1 MMMKKYIYM
10 VFAGLLISGNAS
22 AVPVVLDIIDGD
34 PCIAADVTATGYG
47 SADNCIGLLDNAG
60 SGNFND
66 SESLFNNE
74 LRYGNNDGDVIWDT
88 SGAFGHND
96 WVFMGKDEQTEQTF
110 INVTSGDPASWT
122 VDSLLSGTYLIA
134 AKQGNELGFWYFDAL
149 DGVITG
155 SIDINSIFGSGID
168 DGGWSHVSI
177 YGTASSVSEP
187 TVIALLGVG
196 LIGLGLARRKTHKH
210 K

>member
-1 MMMKKYIYM
+1 M
-10 VFAGLLISGNAS
+10 VLAGLLISGNAS
-22 AVPVVLDIIDGD
+22 AVAVLDIVDGD
-34 PCIAADVTATGYG
+34 PCSTVDVTATGYG
-47 SADNCIGLLDNAG
+47 DADNCIGLLDNAG
-60 SGNFND
+60 AGNFND

-74 LRYGNNDGDVIWDT
+74 LRYGDNDGDIIWDA

-110 INVTSGDPASWT
+110 INVTSGDPVASWS
-122 VDSLLSGTYLIA
+122 VDSPLTGTFLIA

-149 DGVITG
+149 DGALTG
-155 SIDINSIFGSGID
+155 TIDFDSIFNAGLTNE
-168 DGGWSHVSI
+168 GWSHVSI
-177 YGTASSVSEP
+177 YGTASSVPEP
-187 TVIALLGVG
+187 TVIALLSVG